1 MQTEQLQI
9 PLDYGRRAWWRQG
22 ALSSKSTVVWVLL
35 IAALGFMLISGLF
48 WVALNY
54 PRFGMAAPVAIVVIV
69 PLALISGVMAVP
81 RLARKTS
88 ALWPKL
94 RWWHALWVLLYIS
107 TLVFRI
113 RDQEATQAQPL
124 DAWTLLRIIPEMIV
138 GLWLMARLYRRK
150 EAVAWIRCMFGGIP
164 GALTIFAL
172 VCCASTLWSVY
183 SAWTLYKSL
192 EYLLD
197 VSVLG
202 VALANIWTLEDYEVL
217 FDWTWLIFGVELAWV
232 WLQVPLW
239 PSDSFA
245 DSRIR
250 GLIPA
255 TGSNAVGQSGAFFA
269 VIALCRLLPLSRR
282 RTNTSLYILLFVF
295 SFLSLLI
302 SQTRNAVGAF
312 LFAVVLVLIL
322 SGRILTVITGSV
334 VGALTLLFTP
344 LGGIVIAYLQREQN
358 AEAMKSLTGRAE
370 VWTFALQQFAAHPLL
385 GMGAYAAGRF
395 FIMTKLGTDTA
406 TLHSDWIELL
416 VGVGLAGLIPF
427 VAALGGTWWYLIR
440 GVRDRALS
448 PHGRQMAYEAVG
460 VLAVITVHS
469 FFNVE
474 LVWHVPLLLFVLV
487 GYAELLRRRRVR
499 VPRAGLRPV
508 GVRSYSGVG

>member
-9 PLDYGRRAWWRQG
+9 PAEYSRRAWWRPST
-22 ALSSKSTVVWVLL
+22 LPSKSTVAWVLL
-35 IAALGFMLISGLF
+35 IAVLGFVLTSGLF
-48 WVALNY
+48 WVALNF
-54 PRFGMAAPVAIVVIV
+54 PRFGIAAVIAIIVIV
-69 PLALISGVMAVP
+69 PLALISAATAIP
-81 RLARKTS
+81 RLSRKVS
-88 ALWPKL
+88 SVWSKL
-94 RWWHALWVLLYIS
+94 HWWHALWVLLYIS
-107 TLVFRI
+107 TLVFRV

-138 GLWLMARLYRRK
+138 ALWLMARLYRRK
-150 EAVAWIRCMFGGIP
+150 EALAWLRCMFGGIP
-164 GALTIFAL
+164 AALTIFAL
-172 VCCASTLWSVY
+172 VCCASTIWSVY

-202 VALANIWTLEDYEVL
+202 AAIANIWTLEDYQIL
-217 FDWTWLIFGVELAWV
+217 IDWTWVIFGVELAWV

-245 DSRIR
+245 EARIR
-250 GLIPA
+250 GIIPA

-269 VIALCRLLPLSRR
+269 VIALCRLMPLNRR
-282 RTNTSLYILLFVF
+282 RTNTSLYVLLFVF

-312 LFAVVLVLIL
+312 LLAVVLVLIL
-322 SGRILTVITGSV
+322 SGRVLTVITSSI

-427 VAALGGTWWYLIR
+427 VTALGGTWWYLIR
-440 GVRDRALS
+440 GVRDRTLS
-448 PHGRQMAYEAVG
+448 PQGRQMAYEAVG

-474 LVWHVPLLLFVLV
+474 LIWHVPLLLFVLV
-487 GYAELLRRRRVR
+487 GYAELLRRRTVK
-499 VPRAGLRPV
+499 VPRAVLRPV
-508 GVRSYSGVG
+508 GVSSYSGVG